1 MQKPAYEIKVGSVT
15 FDSRNTQEV
24 VRAAVEL
31 DLSIPLD
38 TFDLVIKTGEKTK
51 DIKKGDPV
59 TISLGYEGSLSK
71 VFTGTVDRITPS
83 IKAIHLAGYSM
94 MNLLTRRNQ
103 NKVYEKQTAGDI
115 VSDIAKSFGIREE
128 KVEDGISFPMYIVDD
143 TRSAYMHIR
152 DIARKCG
159 FDFYMTFEG
168 KLVFRQYRRTTPKPF
183 KYGRDILSYEVQ
195 HPTPVT
201 ASVKVLGESPASFK
215 GADTSHWRTK
225 KAVEGSAGSG
235 DVTFVIEDPVVRDKE
250 SAEKVARAYLET
262 ILTPLSGTITTL
274 GSAHVRVG
282 DTISIKEM
290 PDGEMNGEFE
300 VTGITH
306 HFNKKEGFLS
316 RVNWV
321 RKAVIEEAESPL
333 PAMPESPSLPGF
345 TNPLGEQLASLE
357 NALEEI
363 KLRLLD
369 AIETGEMELEK
380 MLVEINSLLAE
391 LDRAAREMIAA
402 AEELKKEAE
411 KAAREVLGE
420 VAKLEKEVMEKK
432 KEFEKS
438 VSEIKS
444 KYEEYKKKAGEEL
457 GKVEGELDGLKDKV
471 TGLKDKALEEVAG
484 IREKAEEEVRKL
496 QESVEDTAGA
506 VGDTMGDA
514 VSDTREKV
522 SGKVAEIQKKCEEEV
537 ASAQKTAEDGI
548 KEIAGREKEVKDR
561 IADAKKDLADAGK
574 KVTGE
579 LEKGKKKFD
588 DTVGQAQDQIESS
601 KKKAETLVKDADR
614 KIEEVRKKADEA
626 RATAAAKIEGM
637 KKTYNQAKDKV
648 LQAKEQ
654 IGM

>member
-1 MQKPAYEIKVGSVT
+1 MQKPAYEIKVGAVT
-15 FDSRNTQEV
+15 FDSRNTQEIV
-24 VRAAVEL
+24 SAAVDL
-31 DLSIPLD
+31 DLNIPLD
-38 TFDLVIKTGEKTK
+38 TFDLVIRTGEKTK
-51 DIKKGDPV
+51 GFRKGDPV

-71 VFTGTVDRITPS
+71 VFTGTVDKITPS
-83 IKAIHLAGYSM
+83 IKAVGLTGYSM
-94 MNLLTRRNQ
+94 MSLLTRRNQ

-115 VSDIAKSFGIREE
+115 VSDIATSFGIKEE

-143 TRSAYMHIR
+143 TRGAYMHIR
-152 DIARKCG
+152 EIARKCG
-159 FDFYMTFEG
+159 FDFFMNFEG

-183 KYGRDILSYEVQ
+183 KYGRDILSYEIQ

-235 DVTFVIEDPVVRDKE
+235 DVTFVIEDPVIRDKE
-250 SAEKVARAYLET
+250 SAGKVARAYLET

-282 DTISIKEM
+282 ETISIKEM

-316 RVNWV
+316 RINWV
-321 RKAVIEEAESPL
+321 KKAVIEEAESPL
-333 PAMPESPSLPGF
+333 PAMPETPSLPGL
-345 TNPLGEQLASLE
+345 TNPLADQLASLE
-357 NALEEI
+357 NAFEEL

-391 LDRAAREMIAA
+391 LDKAAREMIAA

-420 VAKLEKEVMEKK
+420 VSKLEKEVVEKK

-438 VSEIKS
+438 ISEIKT

-457 GKVEGELDGLKDKV
+457 GKAEEELDGLKAKG
-471 TGLKDKALEEVAG
+471 TELKDKTLAQVAG

-496 QESVEDTAGA
+496 QESVEDTTGS
-506 VGDTMGDA
+506 VGDTASEAASDA
-514 VSDTREKV
+514 GEKLT
-522 SGKVAEIQKKCEEEV
+522 GKVTEIQKKCEEEV
-537 ASAQKTAEDGI
+537 ESAEKTAEDKI
-548 KEIAGREKEVKDR
+548 KELAGKEKEVKDKV
-561 IADAKKDLADAGK
+561 AGAKKELADAEK
-574 KVTGE
+574 KITGE

-588 DTVGQAQDQIESS
+588 DTVTQAQDQIDSG
-601 KKKAETLVKDADR
+601 KKKAEDLIKDADR
-614 KIEEVRKKADEA
+614 KIDEVRKKADEA
-626 RATAAAKIEGM
+626 RATAAGKIEGM
-637 KKTYNQAKDKV
+637 KKTYNGAKEKV